1 MTEESNSTT
10 PWDTGVSVMILMYH
24 SDVDLAEPGLAFSG
38 SLTMPV
44 LRALDGR
51 SLPASAA
58 QIARTVVEGTPAG
71 IRRSL
76 ERLSQHGICNRE
88 QLGGRSLYSLNYE
101 HVLYQAVRAALEAND
116 LFVKR
121 LRDTLSSW
129 EPHPVAGV
137 LFGSAARRGGDIESD
152 IDVLLIRPKM
162 SSTVRKR
169 SWAPQV
175 HDLRTQVHS
184 WSGNH
189 LQALDWTESSLRR
202 FAARREALIDEIR
215 REGVTLYGRSV
226 SELLKTRQA
235 P

>member
-1 MTEESNSTT
+1 
-10 PWDTGVSVMILMYH
+10 MILMYLL
-24 SDVDLAEPGLAFSG
+24 DVDLAEPGLAFSG

-76 ERLSQHGICNRE
+76 ERLSRHGVCKRE

-101 HVLYQAVRAALEAND
+101 HVLYRAVRAALDAND

-121 LRDTLSSW
+121 LRETLSSW
-129 EPHPVAGV
+129 EPQPVAGV

-152 IDVLLIRPKM
+152 IDVLLIRPKL
-162 SSTVRKR
+162 SSTERKR

-175 HDLRTQVHS
+175 HELRTQVHS

-189 LQALDWTESSLRR
+189 LQALDWSESSLRR
-202 FAARREALIDEIR
+202 FAAKREALIDEILR
-215 REGVTLYGRSV
+215 GGVTLYGRSV
-226 SELLKTRQA
+226 SELLETWQA
-235 P
+235 L

>member
-169 SWAPQV
+169 AWAPQV

>member
-1 MTEESNSTT
+1 
-10 PWDTGVSVMILMYH
+10 
-24 SDVDLAEPGLAFSG
+24 
-38 SLTMPV
+38 
-44 LRALDGR
+44 
-51 SLPASAA
+51 
-58 QIARTVVEGTPAG
+58 
-71 IRRSL
+71 
-76 ERLSQHGICNRE
+76 
-88 QLGGRSLYSLNYE
+88 
-101 HVLYQAVRAALEAND
+101 
-116 LFVKR
+116 
-121 LRDTLSSW
+121 
-129 EPHPVAGV
+129 
-137 LFGSAARRGGDIESD
+137 
-152 IDVLLIRPKM
+152 M

>member
-1 MTEESNSTT
+1 
-10 PWDTGVSVMILMYH
+10 MILMYH